1 MWALDLKALFFS
13 FQNGQTLL
21 MIAAQHGQTAIVNEL
36 LAQGADVNAED
47 LVSI

>member
-1 MWALDLKALFFS
+1 
-13 FQNGQTLL
+13 

-47 LVSI
+47 LVIFIFNDDALFLFVMAY